1 MPLVEDTFFLDPNF
15 QGSLQNQI
23 RQIVASAILAG
34 RFQAGDKMPSSR
46 KLAEHLG
53 ISRITVTLAYHE
65 LVADDYIT
73 SANRS
78 GLASLNS
85 RTS

>member
-1 MPLVEDTFFLDPNF
+1 MPLVEDTFFLDPSF
-15 QGSLQNQI
+15 QGALQNQI

-34 RFQAGDKMPSSR
+34 RFQVGDKLPSSR

-65 LVADDYIT
+65 LVAWRMII
-73 SANRS
+73 
-78 GLASLNS
+78 
-85 RTS
+85 